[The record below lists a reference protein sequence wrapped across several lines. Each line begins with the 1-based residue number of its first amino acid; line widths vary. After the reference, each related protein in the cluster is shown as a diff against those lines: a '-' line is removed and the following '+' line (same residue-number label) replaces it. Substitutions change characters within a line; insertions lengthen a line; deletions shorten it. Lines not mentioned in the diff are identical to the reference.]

1 MKSHDKPMT
10 PLRHA
15 MIQKMSDRHFAPRT
29 LDTYQYW
36 VSQIAEYYHCC
47 PSKLSDQQIN
57 DYLLVELIRKRQAAW
72 SSVNQALCS
81 IRFLRREVLGMEIS
95 ALAIPP
101 RKREQRL
108 PEILTM
114 DEARRLVDM
123 HPKFKYRCM
132 LTTIYGC
139 GLRVSECAA
148 LRVRDIDSEGMRL
161 RVEQAKGKKDRY
173 TLLPKAVLNM
183 LRNYY
188 VQEKPGRHGWLFPG
202 QKPGTHFNANGI
214 QRAYREAKKLA
225 GVHKRGGVH
234 TLRHCFATHQL
245 QMGTDLVTLQHLL
258 GHSNLQTTARYLH
271 VVIDPAQRNRNPLD
285 DA

>member
-1 MKSHDKPMT
+1 MT

-15 MIQKMSDRHFAPRT
+15 LIQEMSDRHLAEST
-29 LDTYQYW
+29 IKTYVYW
-36 VSQIAEYYHCC
+36 VAELAMHYNRC
-47 PSKLSDQQIN
+47 PSKISDGEIN
-57 DYLLVELIRKRQAAW
+57 RYLLEELIRKKRAAW
-72 SSVNQALCS
+72 SSVNQALCA
-81 IRFLRREVLGMEIS
+81 IRFLRGEVLDCDVS
-95 ALAIPP
+95 ALSIPP

-108 PEILTM
+108 PEILTL

-123 HPKFKYRCM
+123 HPKFKYRTM

-148 LRVRDIDSEGMRL
+148 LRVRDIDSEQMRV

-173 TLLPKAVLNM
+173 TLLPKAVLHM

-188 VQEKPGRHGWLFPG
+188 YQEQPGRNGYLFPG

-225 GVHKRGGVH
+225 GIHKQGGVH

-271 VVIDPAQRNRNPLD
+271 VVIDPGQRNRNPLD